1 MRFTSFV
8 PVVLVAAP
16 LAVSAAGTL
25 GIAIGSKNTDGSC
38 KLTSDYELDFDALK
52 SSTTLVRT
60 YSASECKTAQQILP
74 AAVSKGFKVVLGVWP
89 DSDEAYNADKSALQ
103 SALSDSR
110 NMAVVQAITVG
121 SEALYR
127 ESLTAEALLS
137 KIQDMQKTFPSLK
150 IGTADSWNKFQ
161 DGTADPII
169 KGGVKLILTNAFS
182 YWQAQELSNSTHSY
196 LDDLFQAFARIQSV
210 AGTTDIE
217 IWNGET
223 GWPCD
228 GGSNYGAATAG
239 TKNAQT
245 FFREGVCAAL
255 DWGFNVF
262 YFEAFDEPWKP
273 ASVGDDGTSAN
284 ENHWGAFTADRKQK
298 FPLTC

>member
-1 MRFTSFV
+1 M
-8 PVVLVAAP
+8 
-16 LAVSAAGTL
+16 
-25 GIAIGSKNTDGSC
+25 
-38 KLTSDYELDFDALK
+38 
-52 SSTTLVRT
+52 
-60 YSASECKTAQQILP
+60 
-74 AAVSKGFKVVLGVWP
+74 
-89 DSDEAYNADKSALQ
+89 
-103 SALSDSR
+103 
-110 NMAVVQAITVG
+110 
-121 SEALYR
+121 YR
-127 ESLTAEALLS
+127 
-137 KIQDMQKTFPSLK
+137 
-150 IGTADSWNKFQ
+150 
-161 DGTADPII
+161 
-169 KGGVKLILTNAFS
+169 LTNAFS

-196 LDDLFQAFARIQSV
+196 IDDLFQAFARIQSV

-228 GGSNYGAATAG
+228 GRLSLDAHRWITLLITIVGGSNYGAATAG

-245 FFREGVCAAL
+245 FFKEGVCAAL

>member
-1 MRFTSFV
+1 MLFTSFV
-8 PVVLVAAP
+8 PVILVAAP

-25 GIAIGSKNTDGSC
+25 GYAIGSKNVDGSC
-38 KLTSDYELDFDALK
+38 KVTSDYELDFDALK
-52 SSTTLVRT
+52 SSSTLVRT

-74 AAVSKGFKVVLGVWP
+74 AAASKGFKVVLGVWP
-89 DSDEAYNADKSALQ
+89 DSDDAYNADKSALQ

-110 NMAVVQAITVG
+110 NMAAVQAITVG

-137 KIQDMQKTFPSLK
+137 KIQDMQKTFPSLT

-169 KGGVKLILTNAFS
+169 KGGVKLILSNAFS

-196 LDDLFQAFARIQSV
+196 IDDLFQAFARIQSV

-228 GGSNYGAATAG
+228 GGSNYGAAVAS
-239 TKNAQT
+239 TKNAQS
-245 FFREGVCAAL
+245 FFQEGVCAAL

-273 ASVGDDGTSAN
+273 AS
-284 ENHWGAFTADRKQK
+284 
-298 FPLTC
+298 